1 MVTACAFSCNK
12 GDEGS
17 ATVTKKTAVDETTV
31 PENASL
37 CKEEYLG
44 KKPMVIAY
52 YTENSKELPN
62 PAYLTHIN
70 YAHGRF
76 ANPKTGDGGI
86 TVASPDLL
94 KKVVALKSQ
103 NPDLKVLLPVLL
115 GVQEAHRHLR
125 PGRYR
130 HRLGV
135 SRRRSVHQRTE
146 QGRRKELQ
154 HPAQGAPRGDRR
166 HKDNLLRFVLQRQVL
181 RLQGSPPLSGLCE
194 RHDL

>member
-103 NPDLKVLLPVLL
+103 NPDLKVLLMIGGWGERADGFSVCAADPAKRALFCSECKKHIDTYGL
-115 GVQEAHRHLR
+115 DGIDID
-125 PGRYR
+125 
-130 HRLGV
+130 
-135 SRRRSVHQRTE
+135 RSETQR
-146 QGRRKELQ
+146 
-154 HPAQGAPRGDRR
+154 
-166 HKDNLLRFVLQRQVL
+166 
-181 RLQGSPPLSGLCE
+181 
-194 RHDL
+194 